1 MLVFSTFLS
10 NLSLKKKKKHFCVMF
25 IKKKKVSEH
34 GINHP
39 KNHAPFFTWWSP
51 SEGRGKKT

>member
-1 MLVFSTFLS
+1 
-10 NLSLKKKKKHFCVMF
+10 MF
-25 IKKKKVSEH
+25 IKKKVSEH

-51 SEGRGKKT
+51 SEGRGKKTEKVEFFLADF